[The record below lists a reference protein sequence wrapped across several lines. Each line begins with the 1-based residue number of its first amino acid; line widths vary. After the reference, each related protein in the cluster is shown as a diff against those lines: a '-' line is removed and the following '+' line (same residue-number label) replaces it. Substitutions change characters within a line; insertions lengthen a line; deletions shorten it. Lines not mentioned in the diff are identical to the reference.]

1 MATVFTS
8 DTNPFETNTVQSETT
23 TISQESMHVDESGA
37 VSDSES
43 VASVSSNSSNSGKK
57 KLKIKT
63 KKRSN
68 SSDSS
73 IDSAEADDSS
83 TTKKPR
89 KARTTKPNEL
99 EKYGFNPELT
109 WNFPKMKKYLD
120 DEGRTCVKT
129 IDIVKSTKSCDHYEE
144 HDDETIGIH
153 ITFRKGVKEE
163 SVLFITKF
171 EPDWLKDTA
180 FSNYINSFSGKSSK
194 SSRLVII
201 HSSAKAW
208 GAKKVTEALEKIKEL
223 EAATK
228 LASIPGGNY
237 TINFSGPDN
246 NTSTEITEQPT
257 LTVPPAPK
265 KLSAKTMGSSIDF
278 NEEFSRLTKQFQE
291 QMEIA
296 SRNYQMELAKLTMAV
311 AQSTV

>member
-1 MATVFTS
+1 M
-8 DTNPFETNTVQSETT
+8 
-23 TISQESMHVDESGA
+23 
-37 VSDSES
+37 
-43 VASVSSNSSNSGKK
+43 
-57 KLKIKT
+57 
-63 KKRSN
+63 
-68 SSDSS
+68 
-73 IDSAEADDSS
+73 
-83 TTKKPR
+83 
-89 KARTTKPNEL
+89 
-99 EKYGFNPELT
+99 
-109 WNFPKMKKYLD
+109 
-120 DEGRTCVKT
+120 
-129 IDIVKSTKSCDHYEE
+129 
-144 HDDETIGIH
+144 
-153 ITFRKGVKEE
+153 
-163 SVLFITKF
+163 
-171 EPDWLKDTA
+171 
-180 FSNYINSFSGKSSK
+180 
-194 SSRLVII
+194 II

-223 EAATK
+223 EAASK